1 MKVEQGSVK
10 SDLKNQQTGKSKTRH
25 YKKRKEKKSNKVKCD
40 KTKNNN
46 KKTNNQTIK
55 KTGHTKR
62 VTPNVKRETHWW
74 IKAYK
79 QKYETVNVNTEELN
93 TQEIN

>member
-25 YKKRKEKKSNKVKCD
+25 YKKRKGKKSNKVKCD

-46 KKTNNQTIK
+46 KQTTK
-55 KTGHTKR
+55 KTGHTKM
-62 VTPNVKRETHWW
+62 VAPNVKRETHWW

>member
-46 KKTNNQTIK
+46 KQTTK

>member
-1 MKVEQGSVK
+1 M
-10 SDLKNQQTGKSKTRH
+10 
-25 YKKRKEKKSNKVKCD
+25 
-40 KTKNNN
+40 
-46 KKTNNQTIK
+46 
-55 KTGHTKR
+55 